1 MQTVNYS
8 IYVLYINYVIG
19 LPKKLHEYGLLSGVF
34 GDLLNSEDVQQ
45 QMRDIE
51 VKQIIYNQ
59 IHVWNPKRI
68 EKCSLKKPLF
78 SRNLLK
84 TII

>member
-68 EKCSLKKPLF
+68 DKMFIEKTLIQQKF
-78 SRNLLK
+78 A
-84 TII
+84 